1 MIGSL
6 HQTSFKL
13 QSVKAFISVSPC
25 LYVFKMF
32 AVRVIFVVFLF
43 ANGFCQAN
51 GDLEA
56 CEKRVAQLETIIGG
70 LKGPFGKYSL
80 PFSL

>member
-25 LYVFKMF
+25 FYVFKMF
-32 AVRVIFVVFLF
+32 AVCVIFVVFLF
-43 ANGFCQAN
+43 GNGFCQAN

-80 PFSL
+80 RSSL

>member
-25 LYVFKMF
+25 FYFFKMF
-32 AVRVIFVVFLF
+32 AVCVIFVVFLF
-43 ANGFCQAN
+43 GNGFCQAN

-56 CEKRVAQLETIIGG
+56 CEKRVAQLEAIIGG

-80 PFSL
+80 PSSL

>member
-13 QSVKAFISVSPC
+13 QSVKAFISVSPYF
-25 LYVFKMF
+25 YVIKMF
-32 AVRVIFVVFLF
+32 AVHLIFLVFLLG
-43 ANGFCQAN
+43 NSFCQAN

-56 CEKRVAQLETIIGG
+56 CEKRVTQLETLIGG
-70 LKGPFGKYSL
+70 LKGPFGK
-80 PFSL
+80 FS

>member
-25 LYVFKMF
+25 FYVFKMF
-32 AVRVIFVVFLF
+32 FKMLAVRVIFLVFLF
-43 ANGFCQAN
+43 GNGFCQAN

-56 CEKRVAQLETIIGG
+56 CEKRVTQLETLIGG
-70 LKGPFGKYSL
+70 LKGPFGK
-80 PFSL
+80 FS